1 MDPRY
6 EMPDNLYFGGG
17 GDTYYT
23 PLALGGLVCAVLVMF
38 VLPRK
43 YAFVPFLVAGLS
55 LPITFVVAGFHFN
68 AFRVLILAG
77 WVRVFV
83 RREAR
88 FGRIN
93 SLDKVVLGWA
103 LYSAIIFCLLWGW
116 AAVANRL
123 GFLYTTL
130 GSYFLLRFLIRDKAD
145 VLRVVKTLAIVFGLL
160 APFLIREHVTGQ
172 NALSILGAPEL
183 SQMRNGEVRSQ
194 GPFLH
199 PIICGTVGAMM
210 LAPFVALWWQ
220 GGWNRLTAAIGV
232 LASVIMMIV
241 SSSSTPVMTF
251 AAGLLGLLLWPARRH
266 LRWLGWGFVAALVGI
281 HFLMKAPVWYL
292 IAHVGGA
299 TGGSG
304 WHRATLIDT
313 FVRHFGEWWLYG
325 TRNNADWGYYMWD
338 VDNAFVSSGLQG
350 GLLTFLLFIAVFVY
364 AFKVIGNAR
373 RKAERSVR
381 EARLI
386 WAIGCA
392 LFANAVAFFGIFYFD
407 QSILAWYALLAM
419 ISVTG
424 TFVTD
429 RRPKQ
434 LPEAAI
440 AGDSG
445 VPRSAESEIP
455 APALSMRA
463 S

>member
-1 MDPRY
+1 MNPRY

-23 PLALGGLVCAVLVMF
+23 PLALGGLICAVLLMF
-38 VLPRK
+38 VLPRR
-43 YAFVPFLVAGLS
+43 YAMVPFLVAGLL
-55 LPITFVVAGFHFN
+55 LPLAITFVVAGFHFN

-77 WVRVFV
+77 WVRVFA

-93 SLDKVVLGWA
+93 SLDKVLLGWA
-103 LYSAIIFCLLWGW
+103 LYSAITFCLLWGS
-116 AAVANRL
+116 AAVGNRL

-145 VLRVVKTLAIVFGLL
+145 VLRMVKTLAVVFAVL
-160 APFLIREHVTGQ
+160 APFLIWEHVTGK

-183 SQMRNGEVRSQ
+183 SGVRNGEVRAQ

-199 PIICGTVGAMM
+199 PIICGTLGAMM

-220 GGWNRLTAAIGV
+220 GGWNRLTAVIGV
-232 LASVIMMIV
+232 LSSVTLTIV
-241 SSSSTPVMTF
+241 TSSSTPVMTF
-251 AAGLLGLLLWPARRH
+251 AAGLLGLLLWPARRN
-266 LRWLGWGFVAALVGI
+266 LRWLRWGFVAALVSI
-281 HFLMKAPVWYL
+281 HFLMKAPVWFL
-292 IAHVGGA
+292 IAHVGGV

-313 FVRHFGEWWLYG
+313 FIQHFGEWWLYG

-364 AFKVIGNAR
+364 SFKLIGNAR
-373 RKAERSVR
+373 RKAERSAR
-381 EARLI
+381 DARLI

-392 LFANAVAFFGIFYFD
+392 LFANAIAFFGIFYFD
-407 QSILAWYALLAM
+407 QSILAWYGLLAM

-429 RRPKQ
+429 RKPRQ
-434 LPEAAI
+434 APEAAL
-440 AGDSG
+440 ADDPD
-445 VPRSAESEIP
+445 VTRSPQSEIP
-455 APALSMRA
+455 TPALLL
-463 S
+463 